1 MKWFGII
8 AFSNQVETEPGIW
21 EDQPER
27 RQYFGDL
34 IRISKRDQLSDQIN
48 SDIAVTNQLSV
59 IADPYLLDSFQNILY
74 VEFMGSKWRVSSVEV
89 GYPRLTLTFGN
100 LYKGEEDETTDGTT

>member
-1 MKWFGII
+1 MKWFGNI

-21 EDQPER
+21 EDKPVI

-34 IRISKRDQLSDQIN
+34 LRLSKRDQLSDQIN
-48 SDIAVTNQLSV
+48 RDIAVTNQLSV

-100 LYKGEEDETTDGTT
+100 LYKGEEDETTDGTP